1 MFIVTVAY
9 TAPLE
14 DVEPWRPAHGDWL
27 KQQISRRTLL
37 VAGRQKSLAGG
48 VYLAPGMPAEELDR
62 LLATDPYVVNGVADH
77 TVTEFAPHLVV
88 PGLEALTS
96 YG

>member
-1 MFIVTVAY
+1 MFVVTVAY

-27 KQQISRRTLL
+27 KRQLSSRSLL
-37 VAGRQKSLAGG
+37 VAGRQKSGAGG
-48 VYLAPGMPAEELDR
+48 VYLAPGMPVEELGR

-77 TVTEFAPHLVV
+77 TVVEFTPHLVV
-88 PGLEALTS
+88 PGLEALTT
-96 YG
+96 YE

>member
-1 MFIVTVAY
+1 MFIVTVTY

-27 KQQISRRTLL
+27 ERQLSSGSLL
-37 VAGRQKSLAGG
+37 VAGRRKPLVGG
-48 VYLAPGMPAEELDR
+48 VYLAPGMPAEDLDR
-62 LLATDPYVVNGVADH
+62 LLATDPYVLGGVAEH
-77 TVTEFAPHLVV
+77 TVLEFTPHLVV

-96 YG
+96 YD

>member
-27 KQQISRRTLL
+27 KQQIARRSLL

-48 VYLAPGMPAEELDR
+48 VYLAPRMPAEELDR
-62 LLATDPYVVNGVADH
+62 LLASDPYVVNGVAHH
-77 TVTEFAPHLVV
+77 TVTEFTPHLVV

-96 YG
+96 YE

>member
-27 KQQISRRTLL
+27 KQQIARRSLL

-48 VYLAPGMPAEELDR
+48 VYLAPRMPAEELDR
-62 LLATDPYVVNGVADH
+62 LLASDPYVVNGVAHH
-77 TVTEFAPHLVV
+77 TVTEFTPHLVV
-88 PGLEALTS
+88 AGLEALRS
-96 YG
+96 YE

>member
-27 KQQISRRTLL
+27 KQQIARRSLL

-62 LLATDPYVVNGVADH
+62 LLASDPYVVNGVAHH
-77 TVTEFAPHLVV
+77 TVTEFTPHLVV

-96 YG
+96 YE